1 MYYLHSVL
9 VKQLATEHR
18 VSVIRTWPP
27 ELTDPDGGAS
37 TRSSPGPTPA
47 VSSSPPLF
55 RVMTRGIAGP
65 CQLLRMRNIDCP
77 VRSIWSIEVSC
88 PFSIVIPIWSIDVTC
103 PFNRALRFPVRSTA
117 YWGVL
122 SILWTIPCGVL
133 TFPVHSLVD
142 LFWKINLPC
151 PFSGQ
156 SFMEYWPF
164 LSVSVLWTILY
175 EMLTYRSV
183 SVTPIYDIL
192 MFSCPFCRQSSMD

>member
-65 CQLLRMRNIDCP
+65 CQLLRMRNIEVYEVLTLP
-77 VRSIWSIEVSC
+77 VRSIEHWGFLSVLRRIEVSC
-88 PFSIVIPIWSIDVTC
+88 LFCGQSLVEFWPS
-103 PFNRALRFPVRSTA
+103 
-117 YWGVL
+117 L
-122 SILWTIPCGVL
+122 SILWSIYFGKL
-133 TFPVHSLVD
+133 TFPVHSLDNPLWNID
-142 LFWKINLPC
+142 L
-151 PFSGQ
+151 
-156 SFMEYWPF
+156 
-164 LSVSVLWTILY
+164 
-175 EMLTYRSV
+175 
-183 SVTPIYDIL
+183 
-192 MFSCPFCRQSSMD
+192 SCPFPFYGQFYMKCWRFGPFRWHQSMTS